1 MKYTDKPLAQ
11 VVISLCKEAQIQHIV
26 ISPGSRNAPLTLG
39 FVNDPFFKI
48 YSIVDERCAGFFAL
62 GIAQQLQKPVALVC
76 TSGSALLN
84 YYPAISEA
92 YYSHVPLVVISA
104 DRPADFI
111 DIGDG
116 QTIRQA
122 NVYANHIGFSA
133 NLLDCEDVLDKQFSK
148 NISLIREAMHN
159 SSEKMLPV
167 HINVPLE
174 EPLYGLTDKRI
185 DIAPQKTKEF
195 VPKPAA
201 ISEITLLAKLWN
213 QSPKKMILVGTLAP
227 NSIDRKWI
235 EKLAVDSSVIV
246 LTETTSNLHHPNF
259 INSIDKLIAP
269 LNAEEL
275 EKLKP
280 DLLITIGG
288 MIVSKK
294 IKAFLRTYKPKS
306 HWHIGKHEAYDTYF
320 CLKGQIKCNPNE
332 FLKIF
337 LDDIKSQ
344 PIEYQLSWLAIREKH
359 ARKHQTFLNQIPFS
373 DFKVFDTIL
382 ASIPDNCL
390 LQLSNS
396 STIRYAQLFDVN
408 PSLQVFCNRGTS
420 GIDGST
426 STSVGAAV
434 VCDRQTVFV
443 SGDLSFFYDSNA
455 LWNNYIPN
463 SFRII
468 VINNQGGG
476 IFRILPGY
484 EETANFKTYFETSHN
499 LTAKQLCEM
508 YGFEYTK
515 ADEMDNLNCELHQ
528 FYERSDKPKLLEIF
542 TPRLINDKILK
553 EYFNFIK

>member
-11 VVISLCKEAQIQHIV
+11 VVVSVCKDVKIQHIV

-39 FVNDPFFKI
+39 FTNDSFFKI

-62 GIAQQLQKPVALVC
+62 GIAQQLQEPVALVC

-104 DRPADFI
+104 DRPAGFI

-116 QTIRQA
+116 QAIRQE
-122 NVYANHIGFSA
+122 NVFANHIGFSA
-133 NLLDCEDVLDKQFSK
+133 NLVDCEDVLDKQFSK
-148 NISLIREAMHN
+148 NVSLIRKAVQV
-159 SSEKMLPV
+159 SSDMLLPV

-174 EPLYGLTDKRI
+174 EPLYGLTDKLIQI
-185 DIAPQKTKEF
+185 DPEAEGGI
-195 VPKPAA
+195 VPKTDSGPEMDKL
-201 ISEITLLAKLWN
+201 SKLWH
-213 QSPKKMILVGTLAP
+213 QLERKMILAGTLAP
-227 NSIDRKWI
+227 GSIDEKWVK
-235 EKLAVDSSVIV
+235 KLAANPSVIV

-269 LNAEEL
+269 LGAPEL
-275 EKLKP
+275 ESLKP

-294 IKAFLRTYKPKS
+294 IKAFLRTFSPDA
-306 HWHIGKHEAYDTYF
+306 HWHVGKYEAYDTF
-320 CLKGQIKCNPNE
+320 FSLKGQVRNSPDY
-332 FLKIF
+332 FLKRI
-337 LDDIKSQ
+337 LGEVDTKKS
-344 PIEYQLSWLAIREKH
+344 EYQSIWLKIKEKH
-359 ARKHQTFLNQIPFS
+359 AQKHQTYLGQIPFS
-373 DFKVFDTIL
+373 DFKVFDAVLT
-382 ASIPDNCL
+382 SVPDHCM

-396 STIRYAQLFDVN
+396 SAIRYVQLFDVK
-408 PSLQVFCNRGTS
+408 PSLQVYCNRGTS

-426 STSVGAAV
+426 STAIGAAV
-434 VCDRQTVFV
+434 VSGRQTVFIT
-443 SGDLSFFYDSNA
+443 GDLSFFYDSNA
-455 LWNNYIPN
+455 LWNNHIPKN
-463 SFRII
+463 FRVV

-484 EETANFKTYFETSHN
+484 EETEHFKTYFETAHN

-508 YGFEYTK
+508 HGFEYVE
-515 ADEMDNLNCELHQ
+515 ARDSASLDRLLPR
-528 FYERSDKPKLLEIF
+528 FYEISEKPKLIEIF

-553 EYFNFIK
+553 TYFNFIK

>member
-62 GIAQQLQKPVALVC
+62 GIAQQLLKPVALVC

-133 NLLDCEDVLDKQFSK
+133 NLVDFEDVLDKQFSN
-148 NISLIREAMHN
+148 NISLIREAITF
-159 SSEKMLPV
+159 SSDKLLPV

-174 EPLYGLTDKRI
+174 EPLYGLTDKWI

-195 VPKPAA
+195 VSKPAA

-213 QSPKKMILVGTLAP
+213 QSLKKMILVGTLAP
-227 NSIDRKWI
+227 NSIEKKWM
-235 EKLAVDSSVIV
+235 EKLAADSSVIV

-269 LNAEEL
+269 LDVEAL

-294 IKAFLRTYKPKS
+294 IKAFLRTFKPRS
-306 HWHIGKHEAYDTYF
+306 HWHVGKFEAYDTFF

-337 LDDIKSQ
+337 MDDIWSEQ
-344 PIEYQLSWLAIREKH
+344 SEYQSNWLAIREIH
-359 ARKHQTFLNQIPFS
+359 ALKHQTYSNQIPFS

-434 VCDRQTVFV
+434 VCSGQTVFV

-455 LWNNYIPN
+455 LWNNYIPK

-508 YGFEYTK
+508 YGFEYAK
-515 ADEMDNLNCELHQ
+515 ADEMESLNSELQ
-528 FYERSDKPKLLEIF
+528 KFYEISDKPKLLEIF